1 MRIKEILTEM
11 DRRGFL
17 KGLAGT
23 AAVAATGNAFA
34 KNTPPLAQ
42 TPLGSILERTAKQ
55 AGIYGT
61 ELAQLLGQC
70 HVETL
75 GYQTLKELPNKWQQ
89 HYEPPSKTATMLGN
103 TQPGDG
109 PKFIGR
115 GFIQVTGRYNYDQFA
130 KNSGIDVVN
139 HPELLERPETAAKAT
154 VDFWLNRIR
163 PIVKDFTKT
172 DEVTKIIN
180 HAKKNAS
187 ERKHAFKQYVSQL
200 PGEQQ
205 PKVQA
210 AAPKGTTIPH
220 QIKPDHT
227 KSAIKQPPKPTQAG
241 KTITPQPGQTG
252 YVPPGYDPNKP
263 GSGIYKD
270 PNYRD
275 DDRFD
280 TFVRQKGILK

>member
-1 MRIKEILTEM
+1 MRIKEIFEEM

-34 KNTPPLAQ
+34 KNTPTPPLAQ
-42 TPLGSILERTAKQ
+42 TPLGSVLERIARQ

-61 ELAQLLGQC
+61 ELAQLLAQC
-70 HVETL
+70 HVETI

-163 PIVKDFTKT
+163 PMVKDFTKT

-180 HAKKNAS
+180 HAKKGAT

-200 PGEQQ
+200 PPEQQ

-210 AAPKGTTIPH
+210 AAPKGTTVPH
-220 QIKPDHT
+220 QNKPQH
-227 KSAIKQPPKPTQAG
+227 SNKPA
-241 KTITPQPGQTG
+241 TPQPGQSG

-270 PNYRD
+270 PNYKD
-275 DDRFD
+275 DSMDVLLKR
-280 TFVRQKGILK
+280 KGLVK